1 MAAAEAAASMRQ
13 QIEQG
18 VAVLKKGGLVA
29 FPTDTVYGLGARYD
43 DAEAAA
49 RIYRLKKRPQQ
60 MPLPLLL
67 ADTDQIDKFAV
78 NVPPIAWLLAGRF
91 LPGALTL
98 VLAKSDAVPDTVTGG
113 GNTVAVRIPDHPVPL
128 ELIKGVGVPIIGTS
142 ANLNGQPSA
151 ASADEVRAQ
160 LGDEVDYIIDGGR
173 CPGGQESTVVDVTG
187 DVPKII
193 RQGAVSRQDVMQ
205 ACRML
210 W

>member
-1 MAAAEAAASMRQ
+1 VKQ

-18 VAVLKKGGLVA
+18 VAVLVKGGLVA

-43 DAEAAA
+43 DEKAVT
-49 RIYRLKKRPQQ
+49 RIYQLKQRPRE

-67 ADTDQIDKFAV
+67 AGSDQIDQVAV
-78 NVPPIAWLLAGRF
+78 DVPPIAWLLAGRF

-98 VLAKSDAVPDTVTGG
+98 VLPKSDRVPDIVTGG

-128 ELIKGVGVPIIGTS
+128 ELIQGVGVPIVGTS

-151 ASADEVRAQ
+151 TSADEVRKQ
-160 LGDEVDYIIDGGR
+160 LGDKVDLIIDSGQS
-173 CPGGQESTVVDVTG
+173 PGGQESTVVDVTG
-187 DVPKII
+187 EVPKII
-193 RQGAVSRQDVMQ
+193 RHGAVAWGDIMQ

>member
-1 MAAAEAAASMRQ
+1 VVAADAAASWRQ

-43 DAEAAA
+43 DEQAVA
-49 RIYRLKKRPQQ
+49 RIYRLKKRPLD

-67 ADTDQIDKFAV
+67 ADTDQIDKVAV

-98 VLAKSDAVPDTVTGG
+98 VLPKAAAVPDVVTGG
-113 GNTVAVRIPDHPVPL
+113 GDTVAVRVPDHPVPL
-128 ELIKGVGVPIIGTS
+128 GLIRGVGEPIIGTS

-151 ASADEVRAQ
+151 VSADEVRTQ
-160 LGDEVDYIIDGGR
+160 LGDGVDYIIDGGR
-173 CPGGQESTVVDVTG
+173 CPGGRESTVVDVTG
-187 DVPKII
+187 QVPKVI
-193 RQGAVSRQDVMQ
+193 REGAVSWQDIMQ